1 MLHAPKYISGTLISG
16 IVGLLML
23 KFYTNVFNPEQ
34 FGILALYLVMFQYVM
49 TFASLNLYSGGVRVY
64 FDYRKSR
71 RDEYLSTIFW
81 LICIISTIVFLSGM
95 IFMDF
100 ISNWIEPNSQDIYF
114 ITLISGILGSFVGFF
129 FRILF
134 NENKSSL
141 VLNHTILQTL
151 VNHSSSIVFIS
162 IFNLGIL
169 GRIYG
174 LGFGHLSNLIIL
186 LKQLIKNGLFK
197 LKVTFNTKMAQET
210 FLLCLPGLITATLA
224 LMFLY
229 VDRIFLK
236 HFMGDTA
243 VGIYTLGFILG
254 QGFSAS
260 YGAVSQSILPKVF
273 NDMKI
278 DYDKARG
285 ELEEFSYKYYFVLVV
300 FTVVISILSP
310 LIVNILSNETYSES
324 ASVIPFIMAGFMIGG
339 FYKIPILVLSF
350 HKKVWIYPFIA
361 LFTFIVNVILNYLL
375 IPIYGLVGAA
385 FASFIGIFLYSMFL
399 QLSSNRYMSSKYNY
413 SVYLLYFFIILT
425 NFLIF
430 YL

>member
-1 MLHAPKYISGTLISG
+1 LLHAPKYISGSLISG
-16 IVGLLML
+16 TVGLLML
-23 KFYTNVFNPEQ
+23 KYYTNVFNPEQ

-49 TFASLNLYSGGVRVY
+49 TFASLNLDSGGVRVY

-81 LICIISTIVFLSGM
+81 LICIISSIVFLFGM
-95 IFMDF
+95 IFMEL
-100 ISNWIEPNSQDIYF
+100 ISNWIEPNSQYIYL

-141 VLNHTILQTL
+141 VLEHTILQTL

-174 LGFGHLSNLIIL
+174 QGFGHLSNSIIL
-186 LKQLIKNGLFK
+186 LKKLIKNGLFK

-254 QGFSAS
+254 QGFSVA

-278 DYDKARG
+278 DYDKARC
-285 ELEEFSYKYYFVLVV
+285 ELEEFSYKYYFALIVITV
-300 FTVVISILSP
+300 FISILSP
-310 LIVNILSNETYSES
+310 FIVGVLSNETYSEA

-361 LFTFIVNVILNYLL
+361 LFTFFVNVILNYWL

-413 SVYLLYFFIILT
+413 SVYLLYFFIILA